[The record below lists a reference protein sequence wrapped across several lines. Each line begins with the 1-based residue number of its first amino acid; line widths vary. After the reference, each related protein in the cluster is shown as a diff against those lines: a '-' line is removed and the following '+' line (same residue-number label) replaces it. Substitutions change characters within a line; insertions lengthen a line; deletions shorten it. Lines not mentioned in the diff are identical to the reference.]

1 MGANASNFFNLD
13 TIEEYVEIKRQ
24 VVSLNDRLAELE
36 RNYTNVTVRVIQNQ
50 EITAKL
56 QEDLMAITLMEEG
69 RLASSIYK

>member
-13 TIEEYVEIKRQ
+13 AIEEYVEIKRQ

-36 RNYTNVTVRVIQNQ
+36 RNYTNVTVRIIQNQ
-50 EITAKL
+50 EITDKL
-56 QEDLMAITLMEEG
+56 QEDLMAIALMEEG

>member
-13 TIEEYVEIKRQ
+13 AIEEYVEIKRQ

-36 RNYTNVTVRVIQNQ
+36 RNYTNVTVRIIQNQ
-50 EITAKL
+50 EITDKL
-56 QEDLMAITLMEEG
+56 QEDLMAIALMEQG